1 MPLPLT
7 LTTEIIRWNES
18 QPVSLL
24 WVEQLKQNWNIKF
37 ARRDQNFPGILRCAL
52 NTILFPLFFL
62 DPFPNYSCILSTMCE
77 TLLSNLQYL
86 KMRTSSWPY
95 SVRANFRNYALCY
108 NTDVHFLFVHSC
120 TGYRLQKKYMYIAL
134 YDCTLAKWTKTK
146 CSLPRNLLSE
156 LSCYRNLSC
165 SITQQNGVV
174 SKLNYCFCEF
184 FSLEFEATVAK
195 YKLCCEMIFIVIL
208 WNDFHHEW
216 HNKENWFPPVGARWT
231 NLKCCSLHAAKEER
245 KNERNMFLKLKMW
258 NIRKSGNKH
267 FSFIASKTHTI

>member
-1 MPLPLT
+1 MITNATATDTNNRNHQVKWIPTSQSALSWAVKTKLEHKVCKKRPEFPWNSSLCSQYHTFPPL
-7 LTTEIIRWNES
+7 
-18 QPVSLL
+18 
-24 WVEQLKQNWNIKF
+24 
-37 ARRDQNFPGILRCAL
+37 
-52 NTILFPLFFL
+52 FL

-86 KMRTSSWPY
+86 KLRTSSWPY
-95 SVRANFRNYALCY
+95 ISVWANFS
-108 NTDVHFLFVHSC
+108 TDFHFLFVHSC

-195 YKLCCEMIFIVIL
+195 YKLCCEMIFIIIL

-216 HNKENWFPPVGARWT
+216 HNKENWFPPVGVEPTSNVVACMRRR
-231 NLKCCSLHAAKEER
+231 KKE
-245 KNERNMFLKLKMW
+245 KMKG
-258 NIRKSGNKH
+258 IC
-267 FSFIASKTHTI
+267 F